1 MRDVL
6 TFGEA
11 MAGFYPAS
19 GETLVRFLAGAE
31 LNVAVH
37 LARLGRSVTYVTRV
51 GDDPFGEAILGA
63 LDREGI
69 DGRIAVDPERRTG
82 IYFRELTATG
92 PRRVYYYRSGS
103 AASALGPADL
113 PPLADYRVVHAT
125 GVTAALSP
133 SCLAAVE
140 RASEAVTFSL
150 DVNFRPALWSAEVCR
165 DALIPLAARAAVVFA
180 SDEDAAGLSA
190 VDALEAGAAAAVH
203 MRGAAGAA
211 YLGRDGTRVEE
222 PAPAVEAVDTV
233 GAGDAFAAGF
243 LHATL
248 AGWDPVEALREGCRL
263 ATETVARAGDAL

>member
-1 MRDVL
+1 VRDVL

-11 MAGFYPAS
+11 LAGFYPAS
-19 GETLVRFLAGAE
+19 GETLTRFFAGAE

-51 GDDPFGEAILGA
+51 GDDPFGQAILDV

-69 DGRIAVDPERRTG
+69 DARVAVDPERRTG
-82 IYFRELTATG
+82 VYFRELTATG
-92 PRRVYYYRSGS
+92 PRLVYYYRSGA

-113 PPLADYRVVHAT
+113 PPLAGYRIVHAT

-140 RASEAVTFSL
+140 RASEAATFSL
-150 DVNFRPALWSAEVCR
+150 DVNFRPALWSGEACR
-165 DALIPLAARAAVVFA
+165 EAILPLVARAAVVFL
-180 SDEDAAGLSA
+180 SDDDAAALSA
-190 VDALEAGAAAAVH
+190 ADALEAGAAAAVH

-211 YLGRDGTRVEE
+211 YLGRDGTRLAA
-222 PAPAVEAVDTV
+222 PAPAVTAVDTV

-248 AGWDPVEALREGCRL
+248 AGAGPAEALREGCRL
-263 ATETVARAGDAL
+263 GAETVARAGDSV